1 MLTET
6 FKLRTEDITKN
17 DSDEDSVYG
26 ENKVMDCLI
35 VMDNISGIAD
45 SCKEFANFIT
55 VSRKYRYHCVC
66 VFHIIIPEKEIW
78 KKIIS

>member
-55 VSRKYRYHCVC
+55 GSRKYRYHCVC

>member
-55 VSRKYRYHCVC
+55 VSRKYRCHCVC

>member
-55 VSRKYRYHCVC
+55 VSRKYRYHYVY
-66 VFHIIIPEKEIW
+66 VFHIIIPEKE
-78 KKIIS
+78 KKN